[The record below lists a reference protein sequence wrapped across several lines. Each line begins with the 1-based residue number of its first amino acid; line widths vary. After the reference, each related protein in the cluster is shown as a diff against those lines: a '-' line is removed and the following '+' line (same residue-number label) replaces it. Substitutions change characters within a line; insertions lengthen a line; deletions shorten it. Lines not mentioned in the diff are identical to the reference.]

1 VEVLRRVGVFFMA
14 GKRIMKKEDHEKF
27 QWNAFCQISSP
38 TEWVE
43 PDIEEIE
50 DAKKEASIA
59 P

>member
-1 VEVLRRVGVFFMA
+1 MA